1 MDVKLASKILRACP
15 PVKNHMTKRSGNR
28 FDDRKREIFAT
39 IVKDHIATGQPVGS
53 FALAKQSREN
63 LSSATI
69 RNICAELEDEG
80 YLTHPHTSA
89 GRLPTDRGYRFY
101 VDNFIGSTKLSRSE
115 AARINE
121 RLLDEQSLA
130 NPELLMERTSRLLS
144 QLSNNVGIVVS
155 PSSSRDILQH
165 IEFVKLPD
173 SRILA
178 ITVSSAGRVQDR
190 VIRIDGDFAQDE
202 LNATSRYLMENFHGW
217 TLAEI
222 RDELLRRMSEEKAL
236 YDQFLRNAVLLCS
249 QSLQEGDQPDVFI
262 EGASNIISKPDF
274 ADTERMRA
282 LFKMFEQKSRIVK
295 ILNECIESASHET
308 VAVRIGS
315 ENRFADLRGCTV
327 IASPCVYPG
336 GAVVGSIGVVGPTR
350 LEYERLIAVVD
361 YIAKLFERAL
371 GGASARTL

>member
-1 MDVKLASKILRACP
+1 MLSWPRISFELCP
-15 PVKNHMTKRSGNR
+15 PTKNTMARRSGNR

-53 FALAKQSREN
+53 FALARQSREN

-101 VDNFIGSTKLSRSE
+101 VDNFIGSTRLSKSD
-115 AARINE
+115 AAKINE
-121 RLLDEQSLA
+121 RLLDDESLA

-144 QLSNNVGIVVS
+144 QLSHNVGIVVS
-155 PSSSRDILQH
+155 PASSRDILQH

-190 VIRIDGDFAQDE
+190 VIRVEGEFTQDE
-202 LNATSRYLMENFHGW
+202 LNATSRYLVENFQGW

-222 RDELLRRMSEEKAL
+222 RDELLVRMSEEKAL
-236 YDQFLRNAVLLCS
+236 YDQFLRNAVMLCS

-262 EGASNIISKPDF
+262 EGASNIISQPDF
-274 ADTERMRA
+274 ADTERMRT
-282 LFKMFEQKSRIVK
+282 LFRMFEQKSRIVK
-295 ILNECIESASHET
+295 ILNECIDSAKREA

-336 GAVVGSIGVVGPTR
+336 GAAAASIGVVGPTR

-361 YIAKLFERAL
+361 YVAKLFERAV
-371 GGASARTL
+371 GGASSRAL

>member
-1 MDVKLASKILRACP
+1 VDVKLASKILRACP

>member
-1 MDVKLASKILRACP
+1 
-15 PVKNHMTKRSGNR
+15 MTKRSGNR

-53 FALAKQSREN
+53 FALARQSREN

-101 VDNFIGSTKLSRSE
+101 VDYFIGSTKLSRSHV
-115 AARINE
+115 AQING
-121 RLLDEQSLA
+121 RLLDEESLG

-144 QLSNNVGIVVS
+144 ELSDNVGIVVS
-155 PSSSRDILQH
+155 PSSSRDIVHH
-165 IEFVKLPD
+165 IEFVRLPD
-173 SRILA
+173 SRILV

-190 VIRIDGDFAQDE
+190 VIRIDSEFTQDE
-202 LNATSRYLMENFHGW
+202 LNSTARYLVENFNGL

-222 RDELLRRMSEEKAL
+222 RDELLLRITEEKAL

-249 QSLQEGDQPDVFI
+249 QSLQDGDQPDVFI
-262 EGASNIISKPDF
+262 EGASNIVSKPDF
-274 ADTERMRA
+274 ADTERIRA

-295 ILNECIESASHET
+295 ILNECIDSARRET
-308 VAVRIGS
+308 VSVRIGS

-336 GAVVGSIGVVGPTR
+336 GTTGGSIGVVGPTR
-350 LEYERLIAVVD
+350 LEYDRLIAVVD
-361 YIAKLFERAL
+361 YVAKLVERAL
-371 GGASARTL
+371 GGGSARTL

>member
-1 MDVKLASKILRACP
+1 
-15 PVKNHMTKRSGNR
+15 MTKRSGNR

-101 VDNFIGSTKLSRSE
+101 VDNFIGSTKLSRADAS
-115 AARINE
+115 RINE

-130 NPELLMERTSRLLS
+130 NPEVLMERTSRLLS
-144 QLSNNVGIVVS
+144 QLSDNVGIVVS

-165 IEFVKLPD
+165 IEFVRLPD
-173 SRILA
+173 SRILV
-178 ITVSSAGRVQDR
+178 ITVSNAGRVQDR
-190 VIRIDGDFAQDE
+190 VVRIDAEFTQDE
-202 LNATSRYLMENFHGW
+202 LNSTSRYLVENFQGW

-222 RDELLRRMSEEKAL
+222 RDELLLRMSEEKAL

-295 ILNECIESASHET
+295 ILNECVESARREA

-336 GAVVGSIGVVGPTR
+336 GAAVGSIGVVGPTR
-350 LEYERLIAVVD
+350 LEYDRLIAVVD
-361 YIAKLFERAL
+361 YIARLFERTL
-371 GGASARTL
+371 DGGSGRTL